1 MTDLDLTTLSATR
14 GGSRPL
20 HGYLARP
27 AGEGPWPG
35 VVLVHEV
42 FGVDEAMRR
51 HADRLA
57 AAGYLTLAVDLYSAG
72 GARRCLVSTMRAM
85 TSGQGRAFTDIETA
99 RTWLTDAP
107 ECTGRTGV
115 IGFCMGGGFALLV
128 SADGFDASAVNYG
141 MIPADVDEVLRGSC
155 PLVGSYG
162 GRDKS
167 FAREVPRLEAALT
180 RLGVPHDLEVYPDAG
195 HSFLNDEENGPRLAR
210 PLLRLSGVGPEPVA
224 AADAWRRI
232 EEFFDRHLRGG
243 APRTG

>member
-1 MTDLDLTTLSATR
+1 MDTVARDTR
-14 GGSRPL
+14 VADHLAVVVRPT
-20 HGYLARP
+20 AP
-27 AGEGPWPG
+27 GPWPG
-35 VVLVHEV
+35 VVMVHEAWGLDDV
-42 FGVDEAMRR
+42 LRR
-51 HADRLA
+51 QADRLA
-57 AAGYLTLAVDLYSAG
+57 AAGYVVMAPDLFGEGSKL
-72 GARRCLVSTMRAM
+72 RCLVSTFRAL
-85 TSGQGRAFTDIETA
+85 RA
-99 RTWLTDAP
+99 RTGLPFDLIARCRDELRADAQVD
-107 ECTGRTGV
+107 GHVGV

-243 APRTG
+243 TPRTG